1 LSDRNQWLVPA
12 LTGLERDMTKIGKV
26 LTFLF
31 PNFVERLLYLD
42 TLSQK
47 IIIEEVFQRASENKS
62 KDTLDSLIK
71 EFNSNKMWFMK
82 TK

>member
-1 LSDRNQWLVPA
+1 
-12 LTGLERDMTKIGKV
+12 MTKIGKV

-31 PNFVERLLYLD
+31 PNFVERLLYLN

-47 IIIEEVFQRASENKS
+47 IIIEEVFYLRYEDRS
-62 KDTLDSLIK
+62 KDKLDSLIK